1 MRTAPS
7 LAARRVWL
15 CDLDGTL
22 VDSAPA
28 HEAAWRDAL
37 AELAPGLPASF
48 RYAEHAGAAT
58 RDVVARLGVTG
69 ELADRLVRRKQRLY
83 RRYAEGGLVT
93 VMPGAHRLLD
103 RLAATGRAAYL
114 VTGGS
119 RASVTRVLAA
129 CGLAGRLRGVLTA
142 DDVPWSKPDPRVYA
156 HACRLWS
163 VDPAEAVAVEDSAHG
178 VAAATGAGLPTFQ
191 LCAADPLPGAIGV
204 RSLDEIVSLLDLETT
219 HR

>member
-1 MRTAPS
+1 MSTPLS
-7 LAARRVWL
+7 LAGRRVWL

-28 HEAAWRDAL
+28 HEAAFRDAI
-37 AELAPGLPASF
+37 AELAPGLLESF
-48 RYAEHAGAAT
+48 RYAEHAGATT

-69 ELADRLVRRKQRLY
+69 DLAERLVRRKQWLY
-83 RRYAEGGLVT
+83 RRYAEDGMVT

-103 RLAATGRAAYL
+103 RLAATGRTAYL
-114 VTGGS
+114 VTSGS

-129 CGLAGRLRGVLTA
+129 CALAGRLRDVLTA
-142 DDVPWSKPDPRVYA
+142 DDVPWSKPDPRCYA

-178 VAAATGAGLPTFQ
+178 VASATGAGLTTLQ

-204 RSLDEIVSLLDLETT
+204 RSLDEIVSLLDLETC
-219 HR
+219 RS